1 MSRPHCSTY
10 ALMWAIRGAGN
21 GTIKECRATC
31 LAVAVR
37 TLAPFAVDGAALDS
51 EGYARVSDTKSICV
65 GVVNGSDLYPT
76 HEEFHMDHLPP
87 DYSKLL

>member
-1 MSRPHCSTY
+1 
-10 ALMWAIRGAGN
+10 MWAIRGAGN
-21 GTIKECRATC
+21 GTVKECRATC

-37 TLAPFAVDGAALDS
+37 ALAPFVGEGITLDS
-51 EGYARVSDTKSICV
+51 EGYARVSDTKSFCV
-65 GVVNGSDLYPT
+65 AVQSGSDLYPT